1 MVEGNLAC
9 EYIDNIPWDKSPAFA
24 FSGDTKSYMQAFKN
38 IVDVLPVGDMK
49 VSFDSDVW
57 DFNPYIKEGN
67 TADYKFIFTDVP
79 EEIKDYCKF
88 FVLYGIMGKRK
99 IPTINI
105 RYSNFK
111 SVYLGISDKTSHK
124 SLFVMTT
131 KDIQDEIVGRNDA
144 PSTAHNL
151 YESVYQVY
159 DFLFKNYK
167 LKLPVELKTI
177 KDLGI
182 KEKNLS
188 KKNTE
193 DSKIPNIPEQYFVK
207 ILNKCLELLRNEEID
222 YSTRMTAAL
231 IVILSQ
237 TGLRLGD
244 LLCLT
249 VNNLIEKKLAKSGNV
264 AYYIHYTAKK
274 PSKSHAPLLEFDI
287 FSNSLATE
295 AFKLMIKLRKT
306 CDTSKGHKYIYVL
319 PSVARSKDEYPLQ
332 RNRFIKEY
340 KKLMYNYLPSESSM
354 EWEGVNPCI
363 FEIWNSETKERE
375 KVTLNIPESRQYRV
389 HLCTALYEKGVPLV
403 YIQRYMSH
411 LSDYMMGYY
420 VRPKDTYQENIN
432 YSEQVIREIVEEDI
446 TPLGGNLIGDDIR
459 QNIQKFIKVNG
470 FNVKTDIDA
479 IMKELGSK
487 VIIRGKTGGV
497 CIKTSLMPCSKDAR
511 TNEMMCAYN
520 LCPNLFHFYYM
531 IDVTYLN
538 FKTLQ
543 ETYTSMKSNGNV
555 KAAQKELNKLKDL
568 ARRRLIPELD
578 ELEKELNKKGFDTV
592 VDLHPSIIEIIEN
605 KDDIRKEI
613 DLWMNKK

>member
-1 MVEGNLAC
+1 MVDGNLAC
-9 EYIDNIPWDKSPAFA
+9 EYIDDIPWDKNPAFA
-24 FSGDTKSYMQAFKN
+24 FSGDTNSYMQAFKN
-38 IVDVLPVGDMK
+38 VIDVLPVGDAK
-49 VSFDSDVW
+49 VSFNEDVW

-67 TADYKFIFTDVP
+67 AADYRFIFTDVP
-79 EEIKDYCKF
+79 NEIKDYCKF

-99 IPTINI
+99 MPTINI

-111 SVYLGISDKTSHK
+111 SVYSGICEHTSHK
-124 SLFVMTT
+124 SIFVITT
-131 KDIQDEIVGRNDA
+131 NDIKEEIVRRNDA

-167 LKLPVELKTI
+167 LKLPVELKDI
-177 KDLGI
+177 KSLGI

-188 KKNTE
+188 KQNAE
-193 DSKIPNIPEQYFVK
+193 ENKIPNIPEQYFIK
-207 ILNKCLELLRNEEID
+207 ILNKCLELMRNQEID
-222 YSTRMTAAL
+222 YSIRMTAAM

-249 VNNLIEKKLAKSGNV
+249 TNALIEKKLAKSGNITH
-264 AYYIHYTAKK
+264 YIHYTAKK
-274 PSKSHAPLLEFDI
+274 PSKAHAPVLEFDI
-287 FSNSLATE
+287 FSNTLATE
-295 AFKLMIKLRKT
+295 AFNLMIKLRKT
-306 CDTSKGHKYIYVL
+306 CDNSKGHKYIYVL
-319 PSVARSKDEYPLQ
+319 PTVARSKDEYPLQ

-340 KKLMYNYLPSESSM
+340 KRLMYTYLYDDTQI
-354 EWEGVNPCI
+354 EWDGITSCLY
-363 FEIWNSETKERE
+363 EIWNSDKKQRE
-375 KVTLNIPESRQYRV
+375 KVSLNIPESRQYRV

-446 TPLGGNLIGDDIR
+446 TPLGGNLIGDDIKT
-459 QNIQKFIKVNG
+459 NIQKFIKDNG
-470 FNVKTDIDA
+470 FNVKTDIDT
-479 IMKELGSK
+479 IMKELGNK

-531 IDVTYLN
+531 IDVSYLN

-543 ETYTSMKSNGNV
+543 ETYSAMKTNGNI

-568 ARRRLIPELD
+568 CRRRLLPELD
-578 ELEKELNKKGFDTV
+578 ELEKELNKKGLEV
-592 VDLHPSIIEIIEN
+592 VLDQHPSIIEVIEN

-613 DLWMNKK
+613 TLWMSKN